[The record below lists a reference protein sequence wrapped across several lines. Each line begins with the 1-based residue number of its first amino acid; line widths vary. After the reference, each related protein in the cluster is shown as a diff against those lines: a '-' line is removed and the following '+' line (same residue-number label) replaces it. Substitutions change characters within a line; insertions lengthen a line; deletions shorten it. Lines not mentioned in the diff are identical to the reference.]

1 MIANKWYGD
10 ERIWFGLLGVRYMFD
25 ITERRSTDF
34 LNGESNE
41 GLSSEVAKFLVMD
54 ENLISK
60 LKSPVLEMAV

>member
-1 MIANKWYGD
+1 
-10 ERIWFGLLGVRYMFD
+10 MFD